1 MLLNKGALKQMRSL
15 AYRDSEDKRFQVAVK
30 AYLANRKMACTYT
43 AAQQVL
49 AQKALDLLDL
59 AYSYVDTYTNYRKKF
74 ITLKLE
80 GARVRD
86 ASLAQEVLNLLTTK
100 GYDVVGTPQGMI
112 VRIPR

>member
-1 MLLNKGALKQMRSL
+1 MRDL
-15 AYRDSEDKRFQVAVK
+15 AYRDSEDKGFQVAVK
-30 AYLANRKMACTYT
+30 AYFANRKMACTYT

-49 AQKALDLLDL
+49 AQRALDLLDL
-59 AYSYVDTYTNYRKKF
+59 AFSYVDTYTNYRKKF

-86 ASLAQEVLNLLTTK
+86 RAMSVEVLSILEGK
-100 GYDVVGTPQGMI
+100 GYDVVRTPQGMI